1 MSTTD
6 KIKRN
11 KERKTTNSIESAH
24 MQHPYAVQDAAVPG
38 ARNLA
43 EATKLIN
50 QKGFSKVIEN
60 ASVLELISP
69 PSNPGGKTKYILPHL
84 NMADGRTFEG
94 YLCKI
99 RLPEDVGCLPDPQ
112 DILDEIN
119 SGPSAKKAVEG
130 ANPADEKIKRINYF
144 ERVANHKTFA
154 PLDPKNQKIPAPN
167 SKVRVICFSEP
178 HMYSGGSIEGFYEI
192 IDTDDELFER
202 GTLNGLLENFRQFY
216 EASKSIVQAGSE
228 NVSSFVS
235 QNTKEVNT
243 FLGLQSNFEQDFIPI
258 DSSEYSQQ
266 VLQQGSINKDV
277 YDAAFS
283 YADGSGGEYNLAGNG
298 VIETIYHKG
307 QVVLNYTGNT
317 YCNGTSFT
325 IAMNVIN
332 KRNLFAN
339 KTLREVKTFQQIW
352 YGVQQS
358 TVERQQGPA
367 LEYMGIGKNIPQTEA
382 IPGDFA
388 QIWRTNSSGHSVVFL
403 GWVQENGKIVGLKYR
418 SSQGRG
424 PNSGVGNRTEYFS
437 DTGKGSV
444 VRQRTYIS
452 RIIV

>member
-1 MSTTD
+1 MSTTNT
-6 KIKRN
+6 IQRN
-11 KERKTTNSIESAH
+11 KAKKTTNSIEPAH

-60 ASVLELISP
+60 ATLLEVISP
-69 PSNPGGKTKYILPHL
+69 PNNPGGKTTYILPHL
-84 NMADGRTFEG
+84 NLADGETLSG

-130 ANPADEKIKRINYF
+130 TNSADEKIKLINYF
-144 ERVANHKTFA
+144 EAVANHKTFA
-154 PLDPKNQKIPAPN
+154 PLDPKNQKMPAPN

-178 HMYSGGSIEGFYEI
+178 HMYSGGTIDGFYEE
-192 IDTDDELFER
+192 IDVDDSIFES
-202 GTLNGLLENFRQFY
+202 GKINGLLESFRQY
-216 EASKSIVQAGSE
+216 QQKSQEIIQAGSD
-228 NVSSFVS
+228 NISSFIS
-235 QNTKEVNT
+235 QNIKQANT
-243 FLGLQSNFEQDFIPI
+243 FLGLQSNFEQNFIPF
-258 DSSEYSQQ
+258 EYRQE
-266 VLQQGSINKDV
+266 VLEEGSINKDV

-283 YADGSGGEYNLAGNG
+283 YADGAGGQYNLAGNG

-307 QVVLNYTGNT
+307 QVVLKYTDST

-352 YGVQQS
+352 YGTQQS

-367 LEYMGIGKNIPQTEA
+367 LEYMGIGKNISHSEA
-382 IPGDFA
+382 LPGDFA
-388 QIWRTNSSGHSVVFL
+388 QIWRTNNSGHSVIFL
-403 GWVQENGKIVGLKYR
+403 GWAEENGKIVGIKYR

-424 PNSGVGNRTEYFS
+424 PGSGVGNRTEYFS
-437 DTGKGSV
+437 DTGKPNGSV